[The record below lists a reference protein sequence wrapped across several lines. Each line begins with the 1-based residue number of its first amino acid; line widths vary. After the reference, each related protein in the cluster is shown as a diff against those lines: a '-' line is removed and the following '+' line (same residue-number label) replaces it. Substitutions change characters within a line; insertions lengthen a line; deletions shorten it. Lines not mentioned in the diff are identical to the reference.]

1 MSSPLTTAG
10 DIWIYSTSNS
20 RLPIGTNGQVLVARS
35 SATTG
40 LAWETQSGGG
50 DASMIYIAGASATTN
65 TDTTVTVS
73 NIPQTASD
81 LLIIVQ
87 SVVTAGGSQFDIRY
101 NASTAV
107 GYEAWAYNNN
117 GTISAAGYTNRLPEI
132 AFSGAANTLTTMFIE
147 INSYTNST
155 NKKSLAWESL
165 GGETSA
171 AGTYYLKGA
180 GLPPATAAITS
191 LAIKS
196 GVAIGTGGFIY
207 VDIWGAKRS

>member
-1 MSSPLTTAG
+1 MSSPLTTSG

-20 RLPIGTNGQVLVARS
+20 RLPIGTNGQILVARS
-35 SATTG
+35 STATG
-40 LAWETQSGGG
+40 LSWEPNAAAT

-73 NIPQTASD
+73 SIPQTASD

-87 SVVTAGGSQFDIRY
+87 SVITAGGSTFDIRY
-101 NASTAV
+101 NASTTV
-107 GYEAWAYNNN
+107 GYSAYAYNNN

-132 AFSGAANTLTTMFIE
+132 GFSGAANTLTTMFIE

-155 NKKSLAWESL
+155 NKKSLSWESL

-171 AGTYYLKGA
+171 ASTYYLKGA
-180 GLPPATAAITS
+180 GLPPATAALTS
-191 LAIKS
+191 LSIKCGS
-196 GVAIGTGGFIY
+196 AIGTGGFIY
-207 VDIWGAKRS
+207 VDIWGVIRS